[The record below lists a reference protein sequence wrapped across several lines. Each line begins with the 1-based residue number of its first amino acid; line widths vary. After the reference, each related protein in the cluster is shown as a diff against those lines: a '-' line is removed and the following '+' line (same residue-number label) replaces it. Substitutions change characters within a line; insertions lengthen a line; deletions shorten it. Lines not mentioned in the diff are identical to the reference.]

1 MKTLLLG
8 IGVIAAIGLSLY
20 RRCTLNPM
28 TSGDLVYRDEEP
40 GNYWLGIVL
49 YVFIAAGSFYLHY
62 HPQCF
67 S

>member
-1 MKTLLLG
+1 MTTLLFG
-8 IGVIAAIGLSLY
+8 IGVIAAVGLSLY
-20 RRCTLNPM
+20 GRATLNPM
-28 TSGDLVYRDEEP
+28 AIGDLAFRDEEP

-62 HPQCF
+62 HPQCL